1 MRFAPIVRL
10 VGVDHNDNDAA
21 RAQKRLL
28 ELRGSIDNIDA
39 ALVHLLAERFKLTQ
53 SVGELKADH
62 GLPPAD
68 LDREN
73 RQVARLRRLAEDA
86 QLDPEFAEKFL
97 AFIVAEVI
105 HRHERIAESR

>member
-1 MRFAPIVRL
+1 MTTNHDPRSRVEDRL
-10 VGVDHNDNDAA
+10 
-21 RAQKRLL
+21 Q

-39 ALVHLLAERFKLTQ
+39 ALIHLLAERFKLTE

-68 LDREN
+68 EAREA
-73 RQVARLRRLAEDA
+73 RQVARLRRLAEESR
-86 QLDPEFAEKFL
+86 LDPEFAETFL

-105 HRHERIAESR
+105 RHHERIAESREG